1 MRHPADLII
10 LYDQQKV
17 IANRRARDRAIKRD
31 CGRPHFIC
39 VLCALTKAKI
49 SVELS
54 SRLLEHEYAPRLTR

>member
-10 LYDQQKV
+10 LYDQQKASL
-17 IANRRARDRAIKRD
+17 IGGRDRAIKRD